1 MYLISSVSLPS
12 WCRLKG
18 LLFGLAVLLLSG
30 CQLLMPTSVKEP
42 YEVADSTDAE
52 SAYREALILDRTGRK
67 ADLYKANVL
76 LAYSAER
83 GHTGAQ
89 YLLGMNRLL
98 GRGGD
103 KEPTAARALLTQ
115 AAESGHASAQ
125 YFLAEMMLNGRGGES
140 ELAWG
145 AQWMERA
152 AANGQVEAQLAMG
165 VIYASGLG
173 GRENIPMALL
183 WLSRAEH
190 NGDQTA
196 PLLIQKLS
204 ARVDKPRWQAVQ
216 RQIAGRISIDP
227 REARRAITRF
237 VQLSLNNAGYAAG
250 VEDGIAGPRTRA
262 AVAAFRNAKKLTGQ
276 GIDDPLL
283 SQLRSSQLAYE
294 QQAK

>member
-1 MYLISSVSLPS
+1 M
-12 WCRLKG
+12 
-18 LLFGLAVLLLSG
+18 SG
-30 CQLLMPTSVKEP
+30 CQLSLPTKVTEP
-42 YEVADSTDAE
+42 YEIADSTDAE
-52 SAYREALILDRTGRK
+52 SAYREALILNRTGRK

-76 LAYSAER
+76 LAHSAR
-83 GHTGAQ
+83 RNHTGAQ

-103 KEPTAARALLTQ
+103 KDPVAARGLLNQ

-125 YFLAEMMLNGRGGES
+125 YFLAEMMLNGRGGEP

-152 AANGQVEAQLAMG
+152 ATNGQVEAQLAMG

-173 GRENIPMALL
+173 GRENVPMALL

-196 PLLIQKLS
+196 PLLIKKLS
-204 ARVDKPRWQAVQ
+204 ARIGHPRWQTIQ
-216 RQIAGRISIDP
+216 RQIAGRVSIDP
-227 REARRAITRF
+227 REERRAITRF

-262 AVAAFRNAKKLTGQ
+262 AVAAFRKAEKLAGQ

-283 SQLRSSQLAYE
+283 SHLRSLQLAYE
-294 QQAK
+294 QQTQ